1 MLKRLKKVRVKKEKQ
16 ENQKN
21 KYIRFD
27 NININTIHINIYIMS
42 DNNSNKTTPPGDV
55 ENQVISPEMKI

>member
-27 NININTIHINIYIMS
+27 NININTIISYLVKGLAIKLDISNI
-42 DNNSNKTTPPGDV
+42 DL
-55 ENQVISPEMKI
+55 